1 MDPNSGATPNP
12 LNPEPDAPTNPTPEP
27 LDANPSEPTQ
37 SSHGGSLDGMVGTSR
52 PTQEKT
58 VKVTTKPA
66 APEQEAVSQTEAPV
80 KPVDPMDR
88 PMVVAPDS
96 VAVAKPK
103 KKRTGLI
110 VAILVCLLIAV
121 GCGVAA
127 VLLLLN
133 NKGSDAVKLAMDRL
147 MSGEAPT
154 NVMISGTIEMQ
165 IGDESSP
172 FSQIGVD
179 LNSKLITNSAQNSTT
194 ATVRFMPQNGS
205 NELSLTVN
213 ELTNASGDL
222 FLKLDGISS
231 FVQGMAN
238 PEFPEE
244 DVIIEGETDCDNSS
258 NCLNANVAEEPAG
271 ASMMG
276 GLASMLSTIE
286 NEWLKLS
293 IEEAEGIT
301 GSMGAEGP
309 LSCVM
314 DLTSQINT
322 SSSSALELYDK
333 YPFIT
338 STTNNLPVA
347 SRKNPIYKLGFDSEK
362 FTKYIDEMQ
371 NTELLNSLYNCLGA
385 ENNVNISTD
394 DVNEMVAK
402 LPEIYVE
409 IDGKNNFTRVYIES
423 KNECDEDCEEDGEV
437 NDYASLLT
445 VDLDLSYPSSISI
458 VEPNEYTSLT
468 DLIQQMF
475 QNPEAGFDF

>member
-12 LNPEPDAPTNPTPEP
+12 LNPEPDAPTSPTPEP

-58 VKVTTKPA
+58 VKVTTELA

-80 KPVDPMDR
+80 KPVDPIDR

-96 VAVAKPK
+96 VAAAKPK

-244 DVIIEGETDCDNSS
+244 DVIIEGETDCDDSS

-301 GSMGAEGP
+301 GSMGAVTFGY
-309 LSCVM
+309 V
-314 DLTSQINT
+314 
-322 SSSSALELYDK
+322 LY
-333 YPFIT
+333 I
-338 STTNNLPVA
+338 
-347 SRKNPIYKLGFDSEK
+347 
-362 FTKYIDEMQ
+362 
-371 NTELLNSLYNCLGA
+371 
-385 ENNVNISTD
+385 
-394 DVNEMVAK
+394 
-402 LPEIYVE
+402 
-409 IDGKNNFTRVYIES
+409 
-423 KNECDEDCEEDGEV
+423 
-437 NDYASLLT
+437 
-445 VDLDLSYPSSISI
+445 
-458 VEPNEYTSLT
+458 
-468 DLIQQMF
+468 
-475 QNPEAGFDF
+475 